1 MAVHEHNASVI
12 SLSPIDRYSETPSR
26 PERVATNQVVCIRLY
41 MCLCLTP
48 SARRSRSYGDARYVN
63 VSLVSRVV
71 GVRVRIFCISAL
83 TFDESYAALFP
94 TCA

>member
-41 MCLCLTP
+41 MCPCLTP

-63 VSLVSRVV
+63 VSLTR
-71 GVRVRIFCISAL
+71 GVWVRIFCISAL